1 MAKSPSDSKIHWR
14 GCVDWS
20 KEEEGVTQYGSDNYQ
35 CFLDTMH
42 GTRGIKKGLLWGL
55 EELSDKHGY
64 NQVQAEVQI
73 ELKKRYEQNFPG
85 EECPCM
91 GIMRAT
97 FGGERQFTFSMMIAD
112 EDAHEVSKMCGEE
125 VTLQRVTEQKYS
137 EGVAEVR
144 QNRFRTDYE
153 LEVMVW
159 NVDSSATE
167 EKLQEG
173 VLAALQE
180 AGAPFKTKELAAQ
193 EVVSTETKRGMAT
206 NRLHGIVRL
215 KTKEAV
221 DALLVCQH
229 QVATRLGW
237 SVYLKKSQSPEER
250 ARGQAKKNGY
260 SGVAVP
266 RRGAAQPE
274 EAEF

>member
-1 MAKSPSDSKIHWR
+1 
-14 GCVDWS
+14 
-20 KEEEGVTQYGSDNYQ
+20 
-35 CFLDTMH
+35 
-42 GTRGIKKGLLWGL
+42 
-55 EELSDKHGY
+55 
-64 NQVQAEVQI
+64 
-73 ELKKRYEQNFPG
+73 
-85 EECPCM
+85 
-91 GIMRAT
+91 
-97 FGGERQFTFSMMIAD
+97 MMIAD
-112 EDAHEVSKMCGEE
+112 EDAHATFKMWRVPLQGMKICGEE
-125 VTLQRVTEQKYS
+125 VTLLRVTEQKYS

-167 EKLQEG
+167 GKLQEG

-180 AGAPFKTKELAAQ
+180 AGAPFETKELAAQ
-193 EVVSTETKRGMAT
+193 EVVSTEMKRGRAT
-206 NRLHGIVRL
+206 NRMHVIVRL

-221 DALLVCQH
+221 EALLLCQH
-229 QVATRLGW
+229 QVADRLGW

-260 SGVAVP
+260 SGVPVP

-274 EAEF
+274 CRARIHNDIRMWDG